1 MDVLNQ
7 SAFLKALGWSILD
20 SFWQMGILWL
30 LYVMLTGNGKRFNSP
45 QRHSLALLS
54 LGAGSLWFLITLI
67 FHFNQVINSNAVVIY
82 TNSTSSDTINT
93 NVSVTSAIG
102 ILEPVLPFLSIAY
115 LSAIIYLFI
124 RLYRQYYVTQK
135 LFFTGTCKVSP
146 ELRVFLQTVAAQMGI
161 KKVVRIWLSE
171 LVDTPLTIGF
181 WKPVILLPVAA
192 INHLSPSQAE
202 AIILHELN
210 HIRRND
216 YLINLLIACMDIILF
231 FNPFVRI
238 LTHIIKNERENSC
251 DDMVL
256 QFRYD
261 AGQYAKA
268 LLLLEK
274 NRVSTPALT
283 IAATGRSKKLLL
295 NRVERILN
303 KKTHTTPISQKLV
316 ACFLSALLIGFI
328 GWYNPGKIIVKTID
342 KIEEFSAGPNENP
355 NGFTTATITDEEP
368 EQAPLK
374 AKKKKTVQ
382 RFTSRAAANTG
393 QQPTRE
399 QVEAWTSESTA
410 GETMPPTEITTMESS
425 PIASS
430 SISSFI
436 ATQPEVREYSIA
448 ENVITTSPDYSA
460 EIHPYVPRTSF
471 SYNILEDTARP
482 KKYVV
487 TKAELKAREAMSAA
501 MKALQEIDWQK
512 LEKEMN
518 AAGKKIDIL
527 KLQQQL
533 QKAMGDVDWKKI
545 NEEVQSSLIRAENEI
560 LQEHTAIRAEL
571 QKYQQD
577 RSTKSL
583 QQQKIKT
590 TIIEERLCE
599 QESGAIKP
607 VKKKPAQKKKI
618 VYI

>member
-1 MDVLNQ
+1 MNVLNQ

-30 LYVMLTGNGKRFNSP
+30 LYVMLTRNGKRFNSA

-67 FHFNQVINSNAVVIY
+67 FHFNQAINANAVIVY
-82 TNSTSSDTINT
+82 ANSMSSDTANT
-93 NVSVTSAIG
+93 NVSLTSIIG
-102 ILEPVLPFLSIAY
+102 LLEPVLPFLSIAY
-115 LSAIIYLFI
+115 LSTIIYLFI

-135 LFFTGTCKVSP
+135 LFFTGTCKVNP
-146 ELRVFLQTVAAQMGI
+146 ELRAFLQTVAAQMGI

-181 WKPVILLPVAA
+181 WRPVILLPVAA
-192 INHLSPSQAE
+192 INHLSLSQAE

-274 NRVSTPALT
+274 NRVSAPALT
-283 IAATGRSKKLLL
+283 IAATGQSKKLLL

-303 KKTHTTPISQKLV
+303 KKTHATPISQKLI
-316 ACFLSALLIGFI
+316 ACFVSALLIGFI
-328 GWYNPGKIIVKTID
+328 GWYNPGEVIVKTIEQ
-342 KIEEFSAGPNENP
+342 IEDFSSASNEKP
-355 NGFTTATITDEEP
+355 GDFTTAKIIDRESEK
-368 EQAPLK
+368 EALK
-374 AKKKKTVQ
+374 VNKRKPAQ
-382 RFTSRAAANTG
+382 RFTSRASANTIIE
-393 QQPTRE
+393 QPAPEPIDERM
-399 QVEAWTSESTA
+399 SESTPA
-410 GETMPPTEITTMESS
+410 EMMSPDVTTTDAI
-425 PIASS
+425 PVASS
-430 SISSFI
+430 SLSSFI
-436 ATQPEVREYSIA
+436 ATEPEVREYSIA
-448 ENVITTSPDYSA
+448 ENVITAAPDYSA

-471 SYNILEDTARP
+471 SYQALEDTARP
-482 KKYVV
+482 KKYIV
-487 TKAELKAREAMSAA
+487 TQAEMKTREAMLGA

-518 AAGKKIDIL
+518 AAGKKIDII

-533 QKAMGDVDWKKI
+533 QKAMMDVDWKKI
-545 NEEVQSSLIRAENEI
+545 NEEIQSSLIQAENEI
-560 LQEHTAIRAEL
+560 LEEHTALRADL

-577 RSTKSL
+577 RSAKSL
-583 QQQKIKT
+583 HQQKIKT

-599 QESGAIKP
+599 KESGAAKP
-607 VKKKPAQKKKI
+607 VKKKLVQKKKI